1 MQKRVPHPPRKNGGN
16 RTGSA
21 VLQVAGLVLDRIAHS
36 VQRDRHA
43 IELSPKEF
51 SLLEFLMRHA
61 GQPVSRAVLAEQV
74 WKLDCESMSN
84 AVDVYINYLRRKID
98 SGYDFALIRTI
109 HGVGYQIGAHVP
121 SPVKNVV

>member
-109 HGVGYQIGAHVP
+109 HGVGYQIGARVP